1 MPKMIVSID
10 GVVIKEV
17 QLTKDRTTLGR
28 RPYNDIVIDNL
39 AVSGEHAVLQL
50 TGNEVYLE
58 DLNSTN
64 GTYVNGKAVKKQLQQ
79 NNVTVEIGK
88 YKIKFISEAPGA
100 TFEKTM
106 IFKPGMV
113 PPVPRPA
120 AAPEAA
126 TATAGA
132 ATATATAAAPA
143 ALSQAAASAVINK
156 PFDPSSMNASIK
168 VLSGAAAGR
177 EVPLVKVVTTIGKPG
192 VAVAAITKRSNGFVV
207 AHVEGVNKPLLN
219 GTQIG
224 AEPVTLKNGDM
235 LELAGTQMQFLLAS

>member
-39 AVSGEHAVLQL
+39 AVSGEHAVLQM

-64 GTYVNGKAVKKQLQQ
+64 GTYVNGKAVKKQLLQ
-79 NNVTVEIGK
+79 NNDTVEIGK
-88 YKIKFISEAPGA
+88 YKIKYINEVAGP

-106 IFKPGMV
+106 IIKAGAVM
-113 PPVPRPA
+113 PPMQAPARPA
-120 AAPEAA
+120 A
-126 TATAGA
+126 GS
-132 ATATATAAAPA
+132 AAPA
-143 ALSQAAASAVINK
+143 PAAASASAAQAADLGHV
-156 PFDPSSMNASIK
+156 NAAIK

-192 VAVAAITKRSNGFVV
+192 VAVAAITKRPHGFVV
-207 AHVEGVNKPLLN
+207 AHVEGANKPTLN
-219 GTQIG
+219 GAAIG
-224 AEPVTLKNGDM
+224 ADPVTLKNGDL
-235 LELAGTQMQFLLAS
+235 LELAGTQMQFVQA